1 MTSSRSPIDFSASF
15 RLASSLVFGLTLL
28 IVVAFDQAFFGL
40 RIHGRRNLRLPRAL
54 LVSNHSMTLDPGI
67 IAHALRPRRTLFSAM
82 QRTFAIPVLGTY
94 IRLLGAFPLPTKHP
108 IERLRSPIERAAAC
122 HGFVHFFPEGKLR
135 RGRRDVS
142 GFQDGVFLLSVLTG
156 IPVVPVVI
164 VATPRRLLGREAAF
178 LPPRVDVVVGAAM
191 HPDRF
196 RSAGSRPRERARLMN
211 ACARAAIRST
221 LHDAG
226 GGRRGRLL
234 PSIIDS

>member
-156 IPVVPVVI
+156 IPCSCRSSSS
-164 VATPRRLLGREAAF
+164 PRPGGSSAAR
-178 LPPRVDVVVGAAM
+178 PPFSPRAWTSSWAPPCTRTVSARRV
-191 HPDRF
+191 
-196 RSAGSRPRERARLMN
+196 
-211 ACARAAIRST
+211 
-221 LHDAG
+221 
-226 GGRRGRLL
+226 RGRG
-234 PSIIDS
+234 SARDS